1 MRPPKNVVDRA
12 KANGSIDRASILL
25 SAAYLLNSEAYML
38 IDEAA
43 DILHS
48 NGLLLGELKQFHNG
62 FMKATDNYFREFN
75 SMVKESGKTMEYLND
90 LDDFDKAFRKWA
102 KLKNDQLSNTTEL

>member
-1 MRPPKNVVDRA
+1 MRPPKNIVERA

-48 NGLLLGELKQFHNG
+48 NGLMMGELKKLQNAFT
-62 FMKATDNYFREFN
+62 KSADRYFADFAA
-75 SMVKESGKTMEYLND
+75 MIGESGKEKEYFTD
-90 LDDFDKAFRKWA
+90 LEDFDKAFRKWA
-102 KLKNDQLSNTTEL
+102 KIDVESSKSDEL